1 MAMMD
6 APYSLETIVLDGTF
20 GLMKHDVEV
29 LSIVG
34 KNRFGKGECEEESM
48 GLRTPITHSWRNCC
62 PFSPSRLTTL
72 PSVFLSSGLP
82 LAFML
87 YSPYYDPPA
96 TKEEHHFEK
105 SATLQLFFTVTAK
118 MFNSFAAENWHTTG
132 KPGPPPLFE
141 PTVGEVRC
149 DFLVMLAIAVVCTL
163 CPPSSVLPPPSSLLS
178 CPSLLSY
185 PSLLLPPSSHTPPSS
200 VLPPLMRLFPL
211 PPSSFPPSSFPL
223 FTSRV
228 GCAESGL
235 R

>member
-1 MAMMD
+1 
-6 APYSLETIVLDGTF
+6 
-20 GLMKHDVEV
+20 
-29 LSIVG
+29 
-34 KNRFGKGECEEESM
+34 M

-72 PSVFLSSGLP
+72 PSVLLSSGLP

-163 CPPSSVLPPPSSLLS
+163 CPPSSFLPPPSSLLS
-178 CPSLLSY
+178 CPYLLSY
-185 PSLLLPPSSHTPPSS
+185 PSLLLPPSAHA
-200 VLPPLMRLFPL
+200 PL
-211 PPSSFPPSSFPL
+211 PSPTFLIPTFLIPTVHFPCWLCRIWSPIMRRLSIAAILPTPSIASLFNTSPL
-223 FTSRV
+223 LWAARCSRK
-228 GCAESGL
+228 GL
-235 R
+235 